1 MMLVV
6 YSSVWS
12 VIDAHRGPYT
22 ISTRIKHI
30 KQSTVNQPKQTT
42 STTHKMQHTVNLTQL
57 CLSRA
62 IQRNAY
68 TISPCIMIKYRWA
81 LRYATHVKWMQQLCQ
96 HAAVRIN
103 LSNVLRTRSV
113 GKEQDINR
121 AARSIPNKGE
131 GRGRAGQHRG
141 A

>member
-6 YSSVWS
+6 YSYVWS

-30 KQSTVNQPKQTT
+30 KQSTAIQPKQTT
-42 STTHKMQHTVNLTQL
+42 STIQKMQHTVNLTQF

-68 TISPCIMIKYRWA
+68 TLSPYIMIK
-81 LRYATHVKWMQQLCQ
+81 
-96 HAAVRIN
+96 
-103 LSNVLRTRSV
+103 
-113 GKEQDINR
+113 E
-121 AARSIPNKGE
+121 
-131 GRGRAGQHRG
+131 
-141 A
+141 